1 MGMQLTERQRK
12 IYKEFVL
19 NPLAKEVSRTTEIG
33 CDCFVMKAKLNKL
46 TVDPGFEQEYNALMK
61 EYDEIDKLENSTH
74 CSDRLYKQRAKF
86 DELGFSSHPVS
97 PNEFEYI
104 LNETEKIWKSE
115 KEKNDIVM
123 VRYANWLDRSKNF
136 LSLIKYE

>member
-1 MGMQLTERQRK
+1 MQLTERQRK

-33 CDCFVMKAKLNKL
+33 CDCFVMKDKLNKL
-46 TVDPGFEQEYNALMK
+46 TVDPGFEQEYNALRN
-61 EYDEIDKLENSTH
+61 EYDEIYNLENSTTL
-74 CSDRLYKQRAKF
+74 SDRLYKQRAKF
-86 DELGFSSHPVS
+86 DELGFSSHQVS

-115 KEKNDIVM
+115 KERNDIVM
-123 VRYANWLDRSKNF
+123 ERYSNWLDRAKNF